1 MYLWNSAGFC
11 SGTHQI
17 HDLILPLNKWNPE
30 RAPCCSGKGHARP
43 PSHLGPSPARWCR
56 LHIQSE
62 LDQRAETSAD
72 NFDLARCLNPR
83 AHHKRLYGATIATTI
98 LVIQESALCA
108 ANSHRGVGSLRAE
121 SAAVVPKNCKG
132 SPKTTVCGSEGGVR
146 LTTSRRKSRVVPADL
161 AGDFRTQSHP
171 EGWRREEDAKSSP
184 VQEAFL
190 PLSKQDT
197 PGGVGATARPQ
208 TTSWLARSLAVPPF

>member
-17 HDLILPLNKWNPE
+17 HDLILQLNKWNPE

-56 LHIQSE
+56 LQIQSE

-72 NFDLARCLNPR
+72 NFDLARYLNPR
-83 AHHKRLYGATIATTI
+83 AHHKRLYGSTIATTI

-121 SAAVVPKNCKG
+121 SGPMSLTNSSAAV
-132 SPKTTVCGSEGGVR
+132 GV
-146 LTTSRRKSRVVPADL
+146 
-161 AGDFRTQSHP
+161 F
-171 EGWRREEDAKSSP
+171 
-184 VQEAFL
+184 
-190 PLSKQDT
+190 
-197 PGGVGATARPQ
+197 
-208 TTSWLARSLAVPPF
+208 

>member
-98 LVIQESALCA
+98 LVIQESALKSRCGSSRDRE
-108 ANSHRGVGSLRAE
+108 NVGSIPATHTRAGIGGS
-121 SAAVVPKNCKG
+121 SATAG
-132 SPKTTVCGSEGGVR
+132 
-146 LTTSRRKSRVVPADL
+146 LWLQHYDWTTSRHICGSPRSDL
-161 AGDFRTQSHP
+161 EASKARFPSEILDFSGLNRHLRGSQI
-171 EGWRREEDAKSSP
+171 RREVLHSKLQIREDFNIGHP
-184 VQEAFL
+184 Y
-190 PLSKQDT
+190 P
-197 PGGVGATARPQ
+197 
-208 TTSWLARSLAVPPF
+208 